1 MESSKKKVIIYGVL
15 NWGLGHATRAEPLIR
30 TLLEMD
36 FKVVIASDGQ
46 ALEYLQK
53 VFPAQEFYKLP
64 EYGIRYGKGSSQIF
78 TILRQLPKIYRAQ
91 KAEHHVLKNL
101 YKKYKPAGI
110 ISDNRLGFYHRS
122 APSVYIS
129 HQLRLVMPVFSEW
142 ISGFHHRFIN
152 RYSECWVPDWE
163 GENNISGDLAHT
175 VKPKIPLR
183 FIGPLSRFSA
193 KAEDVPKKYRIA
205 AILSGP
211 EPQRSVLEQ
220 KLFLEF
226 QKMEGHFCIIR
237 GTKSQ
242 ALPGDY
248 PNIDV
253 IAMADAHTIAQVIG
267 ASQIIIS
274 RSGYS
279 SLMDYYYLGN
289 SALLI
294 PTPGQPEQEYLARY
308 QLHKGRFAYVSQE
321 YMSLSEDLKKARLY
335 PGFAN
340 EKAEKPH
347 LKDLLSLFKGK

>member
-15 NWGLGHATRAEPLIR
+15 NWGLGHATRSEPLIR

-91 KAEHHVLKNL
+91 KAEHRVLKNL

-122 APSVYIS
+122 VPSVYIS
-129 HQLRLVMPVFSEW
+129 HQLRLVMPFFQ
-142 ISGFHHRFIN
+142 SGFRACITGLSTAIRSAGCRIGRVKIIFREILPIRLSQRF
-152 RYSECWVPDWE
+152 RL
-163 GENNISGDLAHT
+163 GLLAPYHAFL
-175 VKPKIPLR
+175 PKR
-183 FIGPLSRFSA
+183 
-193 KAEDVPKKYRIA
+193 KDVPKKYRIA

-242 ALPGDY
+242 ALPG
-248 PNIDV
+248 
-253 IAMADAHTIAQVIG
+253 
-267 ASQIIIS
+267 
-274 RSGYS
+274 
-279 SLMDYYYLGN
+279 
-289 SALLI
+289 
-294 PTPGQPEQEYLARY
+294 
-308 QLHKGRFAYVSQE
+308 
-321 YMSLSEDLKKARLY
+321 
-335 PGFAN
+335 
-340 EKAEKPH
+340 
-347 LKDLLSLFKGK
+347 